1 MFVLQDIKFER
12 EDAYSLHVENLT
24 IQKGEKIA
32 LIGPSGSGKS
42 TALDLLGL
50 LLQPKDAGK
59 FVLDTP
65 DGPVDI
71 LALWRQSRTKAQ
83 DSLAKIRQK
92 TMGYVLQTGG
102 LFPFLSVY
110 ENMALHVRSMGR
122 KVEKNEIGALAERLK
137 ISHLLSAKPGILSV
151 GERQRVAIVRALAP
165 KPAVLLADEPTSAL
179 DPPLALEVL
188 DLFLEQAVS
197 STLIMVTHNR
207 DLANRLHLRPLGL
220 TVSRE
225 ENGPALARME
235 FVHG

>member
-1 MFVLQDIKFER
+1 MFVLQDIVFER
-12 EDAYSLHVENLT
+12 ENAYSLHVENLT
-24 IQKGEKIA
+24 IEEGEKIA

-59 FVLDTP
+59 FLLNTP
-65 DGPVDI
+65 NGVVDI
-71 LALWRQSRTKAQ
+71 LAMWRQSRTKAQ

-110 ENMALHVRSMGR
+110 ENMALHVRAMGK
-122 KVEKNEIGALAERLK
+122 KVEKKEIAILAERLK
-137 ISHLLSAKPGILSV
+137 ISHLLYAKPSILSV

-165 KPAVLLADEPTSAL
+165 KPSILLADEPTSAL
-179 DPPLALEVL
+179 DPPLAQEVL
-188 DLFLEQAVS
+188 GLFLEQAAS

-207 DLANRLHLRPLGL
+207 ELANRLHLRPLAL
-220 TVSRE
+220 TVTRE
-225 ENGPALARME
+225 ENEPAFARME
-235 FVHG
+235 FLHG